1 MEAGGEKSKSTA
13 KIETG
18 VDVTAIVISEVA
30 ISRDNASKRHQT
42 ATIGGAISIVNVVDI
57 TSSVCRI

>member
-30 ISRDNASKRHQT
+30 ISRDNASKRLKMF
-42 ATIGGAISIVNVVDI
+42 
-57 TSSVCRI
+57 C